1 MANTGRLRHGDAR
14 EDGKIFVRYQP
25 SSKNG
30 EYWVTPERF
39 ALTRLYQKV
48 RYYEAQELKL
58 ASKPKKLGRYV
69 PLYAGP
75 RPVRRSRKRV
85 IQKEIDKLPYA
96 AKDLPDMNTPL
107 DLTIIPNYTKYG
119 ITTDGTVYRV
129 VAATRGKT
137 AGMSNQK
144 VTPVIHP
151 RGHQWCVQL
160 TDDDGKRRRLPIR
173 KLVLSIFGDVET
185 IS

>member
-1 MANTGRLRHGDAR
+1 MANAGKLRHGDVR
-14 EDGKIFVRYQP
+14 EDGKVFVGYSP
-25 SSKNG
+25 TYKNG
-30 EYWVTPERF
+30 EYWVAPERF

-75 RPVRRSRKRV
+75 RRTRRSRKGV

-96 AKDLPDMNTPL
+96 PKALPDMNTPL

-119 ITTDGTVYRV
+119 IATDGTVYRV
-129 VAATRGKT
+129 VAATRGQT
-137 AGMSNQK
+137 AGMTNQK

-160 TDDDGKRRRLPIR
+160 TDDNGKRRRLPIK
-173 KLVLSIFGDVET
+173 KLVLSIFGDTET